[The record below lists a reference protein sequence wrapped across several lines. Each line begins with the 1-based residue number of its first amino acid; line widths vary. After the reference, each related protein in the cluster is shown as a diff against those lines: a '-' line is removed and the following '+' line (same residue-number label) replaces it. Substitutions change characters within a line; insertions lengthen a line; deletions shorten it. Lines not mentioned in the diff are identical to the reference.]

1 MEGWFRSTLVSM
13 SSNSNGS
20 GSLRCFIICVQ
31 VDMPVNGGGIGDTSN
46 ILVIE
51 AISLEGN
58 LGGLLSIIR
67 DILYWLFAEDRGVL

>member
-1 MEGWFRSTLVSM
+1 
-13 SSNSNGS
+13 
-20 GSLRCFIICVQ
+20 
-31 VDMPVNGGGIGDTSN
+31 MPVNGGGIGDTSN